1 MISFMFFS
9 TLKSLAWQDRNPDYW
24 RSYRETHPEYAERNR
39 NRQRQQP
46 AGGPMGEVAKMDM
59 SALPS
64 GLYRIRTVTA
74 AEHASGGT
82 WVVEITPVCLDCPC
96 KKDSCKERT

>member
-46 AGGPMGEVAKMDM
+46 AGGPMGEVAKMDV

-74 AEHASGGT
+74 AEHAPR
-82 WVVEITPVCLDCPC
+82 VRIHVAPIEL
-96 KKDSCKERT
+96 